1 MALLYEKRGKI
12 ALITI
17 DRPRA
22 LNSLDPQTFK
32 ELSDA
37 LISYRDDNDLW
48 AAILTGSG
56 NRAFCVGADIKD
68 MLPMLSDIRNEWWRL
83 PPTIL
88 RGLELWKPI
97 IAAVN
102 GHALGGGLEL
112 ALACDLR
119 IAAEHATFGAP
130 EVNLGIIPGWGATQR
145 LPRAVPYAKAAEMI
159 FFGQRIDA
167 QEAYRIGLVNKVV
180 PQDQLMPAAEEWAQ
194 KLSEM
199 PPLAVRAAKEAMIRG
214 TEMNLEEGLM
224 LESRLMDVVVA
235 SDDHKEARD
244 AWLEKRKPD
253 LKGR

>member
-12 ALITI
+12 AHITI

-37 LISYRDDNDLW
+37 LISYRDDNGLW

-145 LPRAVPYAKAAEMI
+145 LPRAIPFAKAAEMI

-180 PQDQLMPAAEEWAQ
+180 PQEQLMPTVEEWAL
-194 KLSEM
+194 KLCDM
-199 PPLAVRAAKEAMIRG
+199 PPLAVRAANEAMCKGLDMTI
-214 TEMNLEEGLM
+214 EEGLD
-224 LESRLMDVVVA
+224 LETKLEDFLFTTEDS
-235 SDDHKEARD
+235 KEGRA
-244 AWLEKRKPD
+244 AWAEKRKPV
-253 LKGR
+253 LKGK

>member
-12 ALITI
+12 AQITI

-145 LPRAVPYAKAAEMI
+145 LPRAIPYAKAAEMI

-180 PQDQLMPAAEEWAQ
+180 PQDQLIAAAEEWAQ

-199 PPLAVRAAKEAMIRG
+199 PPLAIRAAKEAMIRG